1 MEISEVIGR
10 IIKDRQGKGEAL
22 KAKRNELADIEQKLM
37 LLEEKLTL
45 AANDVNFNKMADEIN
60 GKFGVGSKEY

>member
-22 KAKRNELADIEQKLM
+22 KAKRNELL
-37 LLEEKLTL
+37 
-45 AANDVNFNKMADEIN
+45 
-60 GKFGVGSKEY
+60 KE